1 MPTVYHVRSIII
13 QNGYKW
19 DEARCRRSN
28 TVSTPSFIR
37 VTDVDSFIVIG
48 ICRFVNSSA
57 LDHIQRR
64 QSIINHRNAHAPF
77 CACAFLFYFIFVL
90 EGGGGHNSSLTPPPF
105 NEVCVPSQ
113 GSERSCICVLK
124 VSTLTLST
132 ILIFEFGISHF
143 IIRNIYISSFLQMIS
158 VEGDYIRR

>member
-1 MPTVYHVRSIII
+1 MSIVLLLTIF
-13 QNGYKW
+13 NG
-19 DEARCRRSN
+19 DNLSLITEMHM
-28 TVSTPSFIR
+28 
-37 VTDVDSFIVIG
+37 
-48 ICRFVNSSA
+48 
-57 LDHIQRR
+57 LH
-64 QSIINHRNAHAPF
+64 
-77 CACAFLFYFIFVL
+77 FVL
-90 EGGGGHNSSLTPPPF
+90 VHFCFNLYLYLRGGGHNSSLTPPPF

-158 VEGDYIRR
+158 VEEDYIRR